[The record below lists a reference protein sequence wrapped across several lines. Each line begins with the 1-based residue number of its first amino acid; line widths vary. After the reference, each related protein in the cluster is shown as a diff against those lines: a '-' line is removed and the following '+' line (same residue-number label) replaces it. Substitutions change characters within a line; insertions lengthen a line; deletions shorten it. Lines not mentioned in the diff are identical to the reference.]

1 VLITLDLPTFDRP
14 RNATSG
20 KLGAGNCAA
29 FVAAAMNRAM
39 TLMSQCAMPQ
49 RKLASKADA
58 SAEMRQNA
66 KRLLAQALA
75 NGYQG
80 LRASY

>member
-1 VLITLDLPTFDRP
+1 
-14 RNATSG
+14 
-20 KLGAGNCAA
+20 
-29 FVAAAMNRAM
+29 MNRAM

-49 RKLASKADA
+49 RKLASQADA

-75 NGYQG
+75 T
-80 LRASY
+80 